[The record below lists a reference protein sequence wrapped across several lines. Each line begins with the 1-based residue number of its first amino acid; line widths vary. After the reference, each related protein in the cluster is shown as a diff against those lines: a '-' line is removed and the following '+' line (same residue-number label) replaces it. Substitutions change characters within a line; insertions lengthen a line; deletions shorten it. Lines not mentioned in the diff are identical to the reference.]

1 MLDIIP
7 SKSVLIDLIGQS
19 MFEIWQ
25 ALCSAIDEKYEMERV
40 WNTGGKNWKY
50 EYKYRRGGKTLC
62 ALYAREKSIGFMV
75 IFGKAERD
83 NFENIRT
90 TLSDAI

>member
-7 SKSVLIDLIGQS
+7 SKSVLIDLKGQS

-40 WNTGGKNWKY
+40 WNTGGKN
-50 EYKYRRGGKTLC
+50 
-62 ALYAREKSIGFMV
+62 
-75 IFGKAERD
+75 
-83 NFENIRT
+83 
-90 TLSDAI
+90 